1 MSQQLSLAIL
11 AISMLVITFFTVLI
25 SVVTVVVL
33 LRLRSSISTLTN
45 RVQPLISQAT
55 ETVKAA
61 NGVADSVKLHA
72 DHIMGKAE
80 DAVEDVSR
88 KVKATTNIVHE
99 SISPPM
105 VTVASLVTGVSRG
118 LEVWGQ
124 VHKRGGNGN
133 ARR

>member
-1 MSQQLSLAIL
+1 MSLQLSLAIT
-11 AISMLVITFFTVLI
+11 AICMLVITFFTVLI
-25 SVVTVVVL
+25 SVVTVLVL
-33 LRLRSSISTLTN
+33 LRLRSSVSTLTIKA
-45 RVQPLISQAT
+45 QPLISQAT
-55 ETVKAA
+55 ETVKTA
-61 NGVADSVKLHA
+61 NGIAETVRLHT

-80 DAVEDVSR
+80 NTVEEVTR
-88 KVKATTNIVHE
+88 RVRTTTSMVHE

-105 VTVASLVTGVSRG
+105 VTVASLLTGVSRG